1 MVRKEHFSV
10 TSWDQVACVIRIVDL
25 YFFSAVSLKAA
36 EENFV
41 EKKRVLSWE
50 FPRLGFPK

>member
-1 MVRKEHFSV
+1 M
-10 TSWDQVACVIRIVDL
+10 RIVDL

-41 EKKRVLSWE
+41 EKKSSVLGVSKT
-50 FPRLGFPK
+50 GFPQLRGSHLVT